1 MGLVLDSGVL
11 IAAER
16 DAKPVS
22 DLLLD
27 LEQTRGETEVVIS
40 SITVIELEHGLHRAS
55 TPALARQ
62 RRAYLDTIFL
72 AIPVEPFTKEMGQ
85 LAAKID
91 ADAKRTGLVIPF
103 EDLLIGVTAL
113 YFGYG
118 VGTRNLRHFRMIPNL
133 TVVQL

>member
-22 DLLLD
+22 DLLLE
-27 LEQTRGETEVVIS
+27 LEQKHGET
-40 SITVIELEHGLHRAS
+40 ELEHGLHRAN

-72 AIPVEPFTKEMGQ
+72 AIPVEPFTKQMGQ

-113 YFGYG
+113 HFGYG
-118 VGTRNLRHFRMIPNL
+118 IGTRNLRHFRMIPNL
-133 TVVQL
+133 NVIAL